1 MEDLVQLM
9 MGGHVLEMHNLHGS
23 RCQQHGSIWMD
34 LIYNRGDTANECFES
49 PQVYSQS
56 TSLKQSV

>member
-9 MGGHVLEMHNLHGS
+9 MGGHELEMQNLHGS

-34 LIYNRGDTANECFES
+34 LIYN
-49 PQVYSQS
+49 
-56 TSLKQSV
+56 